1 MSWVDTIATAEKGKV
16 PYGAILLASVAEAI
30 GVVSAGALVSK
41 YPQTTKY
48 ANPLVGGAGA
58 VLVPQLGK
66 WIGEDGAKA
75 LGIGFGC
82 QAVSPYIGRG
92 INSIVGAFTP
102 TPVPAARKPASIAGR
117 PTAYRAPVAATSEED
132 LAQSATAGAE
142 TR

>member
-1 MSWVDTIATAEKGKV
+1 MSWVDTIATAEKGKI
-16 PYGAILLASVAEAI
+16 PYGAIFLASVAQAI

-92 INSIVGAFTP
+92 INSIVGAFAP
-102 TPVPAARKPASIAGR
+102 TPVPAAGRRVTPPIAGR
-117 PTAYRAPVAATSEED
+117 RVTPTAGATESE
-132 LAQSATAGAE
+132 LAESATAGAE

>member
-1 MSWVDTIATAEKGKV
+1 MFLDKIATAEKGKV
-16 PYGAILLASVAEAI
+16 PYGAIFLASVAQAI

-92 INSIVGAFTP
+92 INSLVGLFAP
-102 TPVPAARKPASIAGR
+102 TPVPAAGRPIAGR
-117 PTAYRAPVAATSEED
+117 PTTYRAPVAGATESE
-132 LAQSATAGAE
+132 LAEAATAGAE

>member
-1 MSWVDTIATAEKGKV
+1 MSWLNTIATAEKGKV
-16 PYGAILLASVAEAI
+16 PYGAILLASVAQAI

-92 INSIVGAFTP
+92 INSLLGLFTP
-102 TPVPAARKPASIAGR
+102 TPVPAAGR
-117 PTAYRAPVAATSEED
+117 PIARRPVTPAAGATESE
-132 LAQSATAGAE
+132 LAASATAGAE

>member
-16 PYGAILLASVAEAI
+16 PYGAIFLASVAQAI

-82 QAVSPYIGRG
+82 QAVSPYIGLG
-92 INSIVGAFTP
+92 INSLVGAFAP
-102 TPVPAARKPASIAGR
+102 SPIPAARRIAGR
-117 PTAYRAPVAATSEED
+117 RVTPAAGATESE
-132 LAQSATAGAE
+132 LADSATAGAE

>member
-16 PYGAILLASVAEAI
+16 PYGAIFLASVAQAI

-82 QAVSPYIGRG
+82 QAVSPYIGLG
-92 INSIVGAFTP
+92 INSLVGAFAPSPIPAGRRVTP
-102 TPVPAARKPASIAGR
+102 RIAGR
-117 PTAYRAPVAATSEED
+117 RVTPAAGATESE
-132 LAQSATAGAE
+132 LADSATAGAE

>member
-1 MSWVDTIATAEKGKV
+1 MSWLDKIATAEKGKV
-16 PYGAILLASVAEAI
+16 PYGAIFLASVAQAI

-75 LGIGFGC
+75 LGIGFGT

-92 INSIVGAFTP
+92 ISSIVGVFTP
-102 TPVPAARKPASIAGR
+102 TPPIPAARRPIAGR
-117 PTAYRAPVAATSEED
+117 RVTPTAGATESE
-132 LAQSATAGAE
+132 LAESATAGTEA
-142 TR
+142 R